1 MKKNIAFVIT
11 LLSLHVAHAQSIDK
25 IINAT
30 EVKRIEQ
37 ILSADDMQGRRT
49 FTPGIEKAS
58 AFIESEFKKTG
69 LQTFNGATNYRQ
81 DFFMYQAN
89 TESASITIDGKNIDD
104 SLVAIFSYQTE
115 VLLTEK
121 NDVEIVTINAGES
134 FGQKFYQSYQSKKI
148 CWYW

>member
-69 LQTFNGATNYRQ
+69 LQTFNGAANYRQ
-81 DFFMYQAN
+81 DFLC
-89 TESASITIDGKNIDD
+89 IR
-104 SLVAIFSYQTE
+104 QTWN
-115 VLLTEK
+115 LQQLPLMEK
-121 NDVEIVTINAGES
+121 KLMIPL
-134 FGQKFYQSYQSKKI
+134 
-148 CWYW
+148 